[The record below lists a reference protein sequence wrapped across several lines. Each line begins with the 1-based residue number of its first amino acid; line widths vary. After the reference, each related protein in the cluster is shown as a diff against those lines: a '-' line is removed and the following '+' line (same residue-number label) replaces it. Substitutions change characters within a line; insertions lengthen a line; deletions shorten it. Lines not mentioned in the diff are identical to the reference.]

1 MSTICII
8 LKQAFSIT
16 NILKIMTIEGSANGS
31 FARFD
36 HHSSDTLSRQYEVP
50 IVPIVPHRHEDTAQT
65 SQMKTR
71 LMPLALL
78 RAGGVSPNI
87 ANL

>member
-36 HHSSDTLSRQYEVP
+36 NHSSDTLSRQYE
-50 IVPIVPHRHEDTAQT
+50 VPIVPHRHEDTAQT